1 MPLQLWR
8 AELRRIAELIEV
20 ASGSTVVPNVQ
31 DAVIPELLG
40 GIRVAYNTNVVEAA
54 IANVE
59 ADHRLITQLRAELE
73 DLSADIGHRAI
84 LFVVTFILWFGF

>member
-8 AELRRIAELIEV
+8 AELRSIAELIEV
-20 ASGSTVVPNVQ
+20 ASRSTLVPDLSSSCV
-31 DAVIPELLG
+31 PELLG

-73 DLSADIGHRAI
+73 DLSADIGHRA
-84 LFVVTFILWFGF
+84 